1 MFDPGQKAT
10 SNRTQSRSEAQQNS
24 FETST
29 MMAIFQPTRL
39 YLLSSIALNHG
50 VSGFTSSYSYKNLPS
65 TITHQVKALPMVPSE
80 DDVDPPIPGQMKIS
94 EIKSELDL
102 RAVPYS
108 DCFDRESLEL
118 RLNEARCSGKAD
130 PSILDQFNKAN
141 EEAAKEGKALEI
153 DESVLES
160 ALGGDGTL
168 PGGMPPEM
176 LQEMMSDPEL
186 IAMLRNPKMQEVMK
200 LVMEGG
206 QDAFEDAMKGDE
218 EMMELVKK
226 LNAVMGRLNSN
237 Q

>member
-1 MFDPGQKAT
+1 
-10 SNRTQSRSEAQQNS
+10 
-24 FETST
+24 
-29 MMAIFQPTRL
+29 MAILRPRRL
-39 YLLSSIALNHG
+39 CLLSSISLNHG
-50 VSGFTSSYSYKNLPS
+50 VSGFTSY
-65 TITHQVKALPMVPSE
+65 THQNLRPTIILGVKVKALPMVPSE
-80 DDVDPPIPGQMKIS
+80 DDVDPPVPGQMKLS

-108 DCFDRESLEL
+108 DCFDRESLEI
-118 RLNEARCSGKAD
+118 RLNEARSSGKAD

-141 EEAAKEGKALEI
+141 EEAAKEGKSLEI
-153 DESVLES
+153 EEGVLES

-176 LQEMMSDPEL
+176 LQDMMSDPEL

-206 QDAFEDAMKGDE
+206 QDAFEEATKGDE
-218 EMMELVKK
+218 EMIELVKK
-226 LNAVMGRLNSN
+226 LNAIMGRLNNN

>member
-1 MFDPGQKAT
+1 
-10 SNRTQSRSEAQQNS
+10 
-24 FETST
+24 
-29 MMAIFQPTRL
+29 MAILRPRRL
-39 YLLSSIALNHG
+39 CLLSSISLNHG
-50 VSGFTSSYSYKNLPS
+50 VSGFTSY
-65 TITHQVKALPMVPSE
+65 THQNLRPTIILGVKVKALPMVPSE
-80 DDVDPPIPGQMKIS
+80 DDVDPPVPGQMKLS

-108 DCFDRESLEL
+108 DCFDRESLEI
-118 RLNEARCSGKAD
+118 RLNEARSSGKAD

-141 EEAAKEGKALEI
+141 EEAAKEGKSLEI
-153 DESVLES
+153 EEGVLES

-176 LQEMMSDPEL
+176 LQDMMSDPEL

-206 QDAFEDAMKGDE
+206 QDAFEEATEGDE
-218 EMMELVKK
+218 EMIELVKK
-226 LNAVMGRLNSN
+226 LNAIMGRLNNN

>member
-1 MFDPGQKAT
+1 
-10 SNRTQSRSEAQQNS
+10 
-24 FETST
+24 
-29 MMAIFQPTRL
+29 
-39 YLLSSIALNHG
+39 
-50 VSGFTSSYSYKNLPS
+50 
-65 TITHQVKALPMVPSE
+65 MVPSD
-80 DDVDPPIPGQMKIS
+80 DDVDPPVPGQMKLS

-108 DCFDRESLEL
+108 DCFDRESLEI
-118 RLNEARCSGKAD
+118 RLNDARCSGKAD
-130 PSILDQFNKAN
+130 PSIIDQFNKAN

-153 DESVLES
+153 DEGVLES

-176 LQEMMSDPEL
+176 LQDMMSDPEL

-206 QDAFEDAMKGDE
+206 QDAFEEATKGDA
-218 EMMELVKK
+218 EMIELVKK
-226 LNAVMGRLNSN
+226 LNAIMGRLNNN

>member
-1 MFDPGQKAT
+1 
-10 SNRTQSRSEAQQNS
+10 
-24 FETST
+24 
-29 MMAIFQPTRL
+29 MAILRPRRL
-39 YLLSSIALNHG
+39 CLLSSISLNHG
-50 VSGFTSSYSYKNLPS
+50 VSGFTSC
-65 TITHQVKALPMVPSE
+65 THQNLRPTIILGVKVKALPMVPSE
-80 DDVDPPIPGQMKIS
+80 DDVDPPVPGQMKLS

-108 DCFDRESLEL
+108 DCFDRESLEI

-141 EEAAKEGKALEI
+141 EVAAKEGKSLEI
-153 DESVLES
+153 DEGVLES

-176 LQEMMSDPEL
+176 LQDMMSDPEL

-206 QDAFEDAMKGDE
+206 QDAFEEATKGDE
-218 EMMELVKK
+218 EMIELVKK
-226 LNAVMGRLNSN
+226 LNAIMGRLNNN